1 MYPILKINVEG
12 INKNIKIIKELCQ
25 QNDIKLSVVVKVLSG
40 YEEVV
45 NKLNFDYIDSL
56 SDSRISNLKKYQD
69 LKIEKWLIRIPSFDE
84 IEDVIKYSDV
94 SFNSSLETII
104 LLNEEAKRQNKIHK
118 VILMYELGDLREGVD
133 QDKLMGIIKEI
144 KALSNIK
151 IYGLGANLTCYGG
164 VEPTMENTDELYMVA
179 KELEKKNNISFDIIT
194 GANSSSYKLLSNGT
208 LKDKMNYVRFGESV
222 FLGLIPGYYEKIEEL
237 NQNNFIVE
245 AQIVEL
251 EKKDSVPR
259 GKVLKNSFGEVPSF
273 VDNGVR
279 LKALINIGKQDTGL
293 NLKPLD
299 KGISILDGSSDYLI
313 LDLTNSQKQYKLGDI
328 VSFVPDYESLLKLM
342 TSPYVKKEV
351 I

>member
-25 QNDIKLSVVVKVLSG
+25 QNDIKLSVVIKVLSG

-342 TSPYVKKEV
+342 TSPYVKKELQ
-351 I
+351 

>member
-342 TSPYVKKEV
+342 TSPYVKKELQ
-351 I
+351 

>member
-1 MYPILKINVEG
+1 MYHILKINVEG

-25 QNDIKLSVVVKVLSG
+25 QNDIKLSVVIKVLSG

-69 LKIEKWLIRIPSFDE
+69 LKIEKWLIRIPSFGE

-342 TSPYVKKEV
+342 TSPYVKKELQ
-351 I
+351 